1 MREQADALILSIW
14 DQVEEFYKDELPYAK
29 LTLCQAYGMIYY
41 YRKGEAQLTPQTDQQ
56 ILHDRAQ
63 QTTLEWSEMA
73 E

>member
-1 MREQADALILSIW
+1 MREQADSLILAIW

-29 LTLCQAYGMIYY
+29 LTQCQAYGMIYY
-41 YRKGEAQLTPQTDQQ
+41 YRKGEAQLTPQSDQQ
-56 ILHDRAQ
+56 ILRDRAQ